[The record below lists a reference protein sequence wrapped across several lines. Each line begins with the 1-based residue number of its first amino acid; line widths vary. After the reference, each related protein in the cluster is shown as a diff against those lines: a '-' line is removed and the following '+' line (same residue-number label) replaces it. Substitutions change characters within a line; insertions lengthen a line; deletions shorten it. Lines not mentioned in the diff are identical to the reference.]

1 MILLTIRDGDSLRL
15 GVKTA
20 RGVIDVAAAQAALGQ
35 GQGDGRLP
43 QTVEAAIAGG
53 EAARSALAD
62 LVARAEAADATGSP
76 WLLEE
81 ESLTLG
87 PSVPNPGKIVCVGL
101 NYRKHAEET
110 GAAIPTTPVLF
121 SKFLNTVAAPDE
133 DVPLTDAATQYDYEV
148 ELAVIMGETAKS
160 VSTADALNAVFGYS
174 TANDLSARDLQTRTS
189 QWLLGKT
196 MDKFMPIGPYLVTA
210 DEVGDPQKLA
220 IRTWLNGELRQNSNT
235 DDMIFP
241 VAEIVSYI
249 SRHFTLEPGDVIITG
264 TPEGVI
270 LGMAE
275 KRWMVPGDV
284 VEVEVDGLG
293 KLRNRMVAG

>member
-1 MILLTIRDGDSLRL
+1 MILLTIRDGDNLRL
-15 GVKTA
+15 GVKTQ
-20 RGVIDVAAAQAALGQ
+20 RGVIDVAAAQATLGQ
-35 GQGDGRLP
+35 SNGGMPD
-43 QTVEAAIAGG
+43 TVEALIAGG
-53 EAARSALAD
+53 EAGRATLAD
-62 LVARAEAADATGSP
+62 LVARAEATDGNGST
-76 WLLEE
+76 WLMDEA
-81 ESLTLG
+81 SLTLG
-87 PSVPNPGKIVCVGL
+87 PSMPNPGKIVCVGL

-121 SKFLNTVAAPDE
+121 SKFLNTIAAPDE

-148 ELAVIMGETAKS
+148 ELAVVMGETAKD
-160 VSTADALNAVFGYS
+160 VSADDALNMVFGYA

-210 DEVGDPQKLA
+210 DEVPDPQKLA

-241 VAEIVSYI
+241 VAELIAYI
-249 SRHFTLEPGDVIITG
+249 SRHFTLDPGDVIITG

-275 KRWMVPGDV
+275 KRWMVPEDV
-284 VEVEVDGLG
+284 VEVEVEGLG
-293 KLRNRMVAG
+293 RLRNRMVAG

>member
-1 MILLTIRDGDSLRL
+1 MILLTIQDGDTPRL

-20 RGVIDVAAAQAALGQ
+20 RGVIDVAAAQAAPGE
-35 GQGDGRLP
+35 GAEGLP

-53 EAARSALAD
+53 ETTRSALAD
-62 LVARAEAADATGSP
+62 LVARAEAADATGSS
-76 WLLEE
+76 WLRDEA
-81 ESLTLG
+81 SLTLG
-87 PSVPNPGKIVCVGL
+87 PAVPNPGKIVCVGL

-110 GAAIPTTPVLF
+110 GAAIPTSPVLF
-121 SKFLNTVAAPDE
+121 SKFQNTVAAPDE

-148 ELAVIMGETAKS
+148 ELAVVMGKTTKN
-160 VSTADALNAVFGYS
+160 VSTAGALNSVFGYA
-174 TANDLSARDLQTRTS
+174 TANDLSARDLQTRTP

-210 DEVGDPQKLA
+210 DEVPDPQKLT

-284 VEVEVDGLG
+284 VEVEVEGLG

>member
-62 LVARAEAADATGSP
+62 LVTRAETADATGSA
-76 WLLEE
+76 WLLGE

-110 GAAIPTTPVLF
+110 GAAIPTSPVLF
-121 SKFLNTVAAPDE
+121 SKFSNTVAAPDE

-148 ELAVIMGETAKS
+148 ELAVVIGETTKN
-160 VSTADALNAVFGYS
+160 VSTAEALNSVFGYT
-174 TANDLSARDLQTRTS
+174 TANDLSARDLQMRTS

-210 DEVGDPQKLA
+210 DDVRDPQQLA

>member
-62 LVARAEAADATGSP
+62 LVTRAETADATGSA
-76 WLLEE
+76 WLLGE

-110 GAAIPTTPVLF
+110 GAAIPTSPVLF
-121 SKFLNTVAAPDE
+121 SKFSNTVAAPDE

-148 ELAVIMGETAKS
+148 ELAVVIGETTKN
-160 VSTADALNAVFGYS
+160 VSTVDALNSVFGYT
-174 TANDLSARDLQTRTS
+174 TANDLSARDLQMRTS

-210 DEVGDPQKLA
+210 DDVRDPQQLA

>member
-1 MILLTIRDGDSLRL
+1 MILLTIRDGDDLRL
-15 GVKTA
+15 GVKTSG
-20 RGVIDVAAAQAALGQ
+20 GVIDIAAAQAALG
-35 GQGDGRLP
+35 GGDGRLP

-53 EAARSALAD
+53 ESARSALAD
-62 LVARAEAADATGSP
+62 LVARAEGEDATGSP
-76 WLLEE
+76 WLKDEA
-81 ESLTLG
+81 SLTLG
-87 PSVPNPGKIVCVGL
+87 PSVPHPGKIVCVGL

-110 GAAIPTTPVLF
+110 GAAIPTSPVLF
-121 SKFLNTVAAPDE
+121 SKFQNTVAAAGE
-133 DVPLTDAATQYDYEV
+133 DVPLTAAATQYDYEV
-148 ELAVIMGETAKS
+148 ELAVVMGDTAKNLS
-160 VSTADALNAVFGYS
+160 VADALNAVFGYA
-174 TANDLSARDLQTRTS
+174 TANDLSARDLQNRTS
-189 QWLLGKT
+189 QWILGKT

-241 VAEIVSYI
+241 VAELIAYI

-284 VEVEVDGLG
+284 VEVEVEGLG
-293 KLRNRMVAG
+293 KLGNRMVAG

>member
-1 MILLTIRDGDSLRL
+1 MILLTIRDGDNLRL

-35 GQGDGRLP
+35 GAGNLP

-62 LVARAEAADATGSP
+62 LVARAEAAGATGSS
-76 WLLEE
+76 WLVDEA
-81 ESLTLG
+81 SLTLG

-110 GAAIPTTPVLF
+110 GAAIPTSPVLF
-121 SKFLNTVAAPDE
+121 SKFLNTIAAPDE

-148 ELAVIMGETAKS
+148 ELAVVMGDTTKN
-160 VSTADALNAVFGYS
+160 VSAADALNTVFGYS

-210 DEVGDPQKLA
+210 EEVPDPQKLA
-220 IRTWLNGELRQNSNT
+220 IRTWLNGDLRQNSNT

-275 KRWMVPGDV
+275 KRWMAPGDV
-284 VEVEVDGLG
+284 IEVEVEGLG

>member
-1 MILLTIRDGDSLRL
+1 MILLTIRDGDNLRL
-15 GVKTA
+15 GMKTA

-35 GQGDGRLP
+35 DQGDGRLP

-76 WLLEE
+76 WLMDE

-87 PSVPNPGKIVCVGL
+87 PAVPNPGKIVCVGL

-110 GAAIPTTPVLF
+110 GAAIPTSPVLF
-121 SKFLNTVAAPDE
+121 SKFSNTVAGPDE

-148 ELAVIMGETAKS
+148 ELAVVMGETTKN
-160 VSTADALNAVFGYS
+160 VSTANALNSVFGYA
-174 TANDLSARDLQTRTS
+174 TANDLSARDLQNRTS
-189 QWLLGKT
+189 QWILGKT

-210 DEVGDPQKLA
+210 DQVGDPQKLA

-241 VAEIVSYI
+241 VAELIAYI

-275 KRWMVPGDV
+275 KRWMVPRDV
-284 VEVEVDGLG
+284 VEVEVEGLG

>member
-1 MILLTIRDGDSLRL
+1 MILLTIRDGGNARL

-20 RGVIDVAAAQAALGQ
+20 RGVIDVAAAQAALS
-35 GQGDGRLP
+35 QGDSRLP
-43 QTVEAAIAGG
+43 QSVEAAIAGG
-53 EAARSALAD
+53 EATRSALAE
-62 LVARAEAADATGSP
+62 LVARAEAADAVGSS
-76 WLLEE
+76 WLVDES
-81 ESLTLG
+81 SLTLG
-87 PSVPNPGKIVCVGL
+87 PAVPNPGKIVCVGL

-110 GAAIPTTPVLF
+110 GAAIPTSPVLF
-121 SKFLNTVAAPDE
+121 SKFQNTVAAPDE

-148 ELAVIMGETAKS
+148 ELAVVMGKTTKN
-160 VSTADALNAVFGYS
+160 VSAADALNSVFGYA
-174 TANDLSARDLQTRTS
+174 TANDLSARDLQTRTP

-210 DEVGDPQKLA
+210 DAVPDPQKLA

-241 VAEIVSYI
+241 VREIVSYI

-284 VEVEVDGLG
+284 IEVEVEGLG

>member
-1 MILLTIRDGDSLRL
+1 MILLTFRDGNDLRL
-15 GVKTA
+15 GVRTG
-20 RGVIDVAAAQAALGQ
+20 RGVIDVAAAQAALGVD
-35 GQGDGRLP
+35 GGIPGSVEGLIALGD
-43 QTVEAAIAGG
+43 
-53 EAARSALAD
+53 AARAALRD
-62 LVARAEAADATGSP
+62 LVARAEAADPSGAS
-76 WLLEE
+76 WLRD
-81 ESLTLG
+81 ESTLTLG
-87 PSVPNPGKIVCVGL
+87 PSVPRPGKIVCVGL

-133 DVPLTDAATQYDYEV
+133 DVPLTGAAEQYDYEV
-148 ELAVIMGETAKS
+148 ELAVVIGA
-160 VSTADALNAVFGYS
+160 STSNASAADALNSVFGYS
-174 TANDLSARDLQTRTS
+174 AANDLSARDLQTRTS

-210 DEVGDPQKLA
+210 DEVPDPQKLA

-270 LGMAE
+270 LGMEE

-284 VEVEVDGLG
+284 VEVEVEGLG
-293 KLRNRMVAG
+293 RLRNRMVAG

>member
-1 MILLTIRDGDSLRL
+1 MILVTIREGAEPRL
-15 GVKTA
+15 GVRTP
-20 RGVIDVAAAQAALGQ
+20 RGVIDVAAAQEALG
-35 GQGDGRLP
+35 GEGHVPGSIEEL
-43 QTVEAAIAGG
+43 IAGG
-53 EAARSALAD
+53 D
-62 LVARAEAADATGSP
+62 TARAALDELVTRATADDAGGAS
-76 WLLEE
+76 WLKD
-81 ESLTLG
+81 ESTLTLG
-87 PSVPNPGKIVCVGL
+87 PSVPHPGKIICVGL

-110 GAAIPTTPVLF
+110 GAAIPTSPVLF

-133 DVPLTDAATQYDYEV
+133 DVPLTGAAEQYDYEV
-148 ELAVIMGETAKS
+148 ELAVVIGTTAKN
-160 VSTADALNAVFGYS
+160 VPEGDALSRIFGYS
-174 TANDLSARDLQTRTS
+174 TANDLSARELQTRTS

-210 DEVGDPQKLA
+210 DEVPNPQRLA
-220 IRTWLNGELRQNSNT
+220 IRTWLNGELRQDSNT

-284 VEVEVDGLG
+284 VEVEVEGLG

>member
-15 GVKTA
+15 GVKTT
-20 RGVIDVAAAQAALGQ
+20 RGVIDIAAAQAELGQ
-35 GQGDGRLP
+35 GDDRLP

-62 LVARAEAADATGSP
+62 LVARAEAADVAGSP
-76 WLLEE
+76 WLLDE

-133 DVPLTDAATQYDYEV
+133 DVALTDAATQYDYEV
-148 ELAVIMGETAKS
+148 ELAVVMGETTKNA
-160 VSTADALNAVFGYS
+160 STADALNSVFGYS

-284 VEVEVDGLG
+284 VEVEVEGLG

>member
-1 MILLTIRDGDSLRL
+1 MILLTIRDGDDLRL
-15 GVKTA
+15 GVKTQG
-20 RGVIDVAAAQAALGQ
+20 GVIDVAAAQAALS
-35 GQGDGRLP
+35 QGDGRLP

-53 EAARSALAD
+53 DAARSALAD
-62 LVARAEAADATGSP
+62 IAARAETADGTGSP
-76 WLLEE
+76 WLVDEA
-81 ESLTLG
+81 SLTLG
-87 PSVPNPGKIVCVGL
+87 PAVPNPGKVVCVGL

-110 GAAIPTTPVLF
+110 GAAIPTSPVLF
-121 SKFLNTVAAPDE
+121 SKFLNTIAAPEE

-148 ELAVIMGETAKS
+148 ELAVVIGQTTKN
-160 VSTADALNAVFGYS
+160 VSAADALNAVFGYA

-210 DEVGDPQKLA
+210 DEVPDPQRLA

-241 VAEIVSYI
+241 VAEIISYI

-275 KRWMVPGDV
+275 KQWMAPGDV
-284 VEVEVDGLG
+284 VEVEVEGLG
-293 KLRNRMVAG
+293 KLRNRMIAG

>member
-1 MILLTIRDGDSLRL
+1 MILLTIQDGGNPRL
-15 GVKTA
+15 GVKTS

-35 GQGDGRLP
+35 GDGRLP
-43 QTVEAAIAGG
+43 ETVEAAIAGG
-53 EAARSALAD
+53 GAARAALAD
-62 LVARAEAADATGSP
+62 LVARAGAEDGNGSP
-76 WLLEE
+76 WLRDEA
-81 ESLTLG
+81 SLTLG
-87 PSVPNPGKIVCVGL
+87 PAVPNPGKIVCVGL

-148 ELAVIMGETAKS
+148 ELAVVMGETAKN
-160 VSTADALNAVFGYS
+160 VSEANALNSVFGYA
-174 TANDLSARDLQTRTS
+174 TANDLSARDLQNRTS
-189 QWLLGKT
+189 QWMLGKT
-196 MDKFMPIGPYLVTA
+196 LDKFMPIGPYLVTA
-210 DEVGDPQKLA
+210 DEVGDPQKLE

-241 VAEIVSYI
+241 VAELIAYI
-249 SRHFTLEPGDVIITG
+249 SRHFTLEPRDVIITG

-270 LGMAE
+270 LGMDE

-284 VEVEVDGLG
+284 VEVEVEGLG
-293 KLRNRMVAG
+293 RLRNRMVAG

>member
-1 MILLTIRDGDSLRL
+1 MILLTIQDGDELRL
-15 GVKTA
+15 GMKTQ
-20 RGVIDVAAAQAALGQ
+20 RGVIDVAAAQVALG
-35 GQGDGRLP
+35 DGNRGVP
-43 QTVEAAIAGG
+43 GTVEEVIAGG
-53 EAARSALAD
+53 DATRSALAD
-62 LVARAEAADATGSP
+62 LASRAEAADATGST
-76 WLLEE
+76 WLVDEA
-81 ESLTLG
+81 SFALG

-110 GAAIPTTPVLF
+110 GAAIPTSPVLF
-121 SKFLNTVAAPDE
+121 SKFSNAVAGPDE

-148 ELAVIMGETAKS
+148 ELAVVMGEITKN
-160 VSTADALNAVFGYS
+160 VSAADALNSVYGYA

-210 DEVGDPQKLA
+210 DEVPDPQKLA

-293 KLRNRMVAG
+293 KLRNRMVGG

>member
-1 MILLTIRDGDSLRL
+1 MNLLTIRDGDSLRL
-15 GVKTA
+15 GVKTT

-35 GQGDGRLP
+35 DQRDGRLP
-43 QTVEAAIAGG
+43 ETIEAAIAGG

-76 WLLEE
+76 WLMDEE
-81 ESLTLG
+81 ALTLG

-110 GAAIPTTPVLF
+110 GAAIPTSPVLF
-121 SKFLNTVAAPDE
+121 SKFSNTIAAPDE

-148 ELAVIMGETAKS
+148 ELAVVMGETTKN
-160 VSTADALNAVFGYS
+160 VSTADALSSVFGYA
-174 TANDLSARDLQTRTS
+174 TANDLSARDLQNRTS
-189 QWLLGKT
+189 QWILGKT

-210 DEVGDPQKLA
+210 DEVPDPQALA

-241 VAEIVSYI
+241 VAELIAYI

>member
-1 MILLTIRDGDSLRL
+1 
-15 GVKTA
+15 VKTQG
-20 RGVIDVAAAQAALGQ
+20 GVIDVAAAQAALGQ
-35 GQGDGRLP
+35 DDGRLP
-43 QTVEAAIAGG
+43 QTVETAIAGG
-53 EAARSALAD
+53 EAARSALGD

-76 WLLEE
+76 WLMDE

-87 PSVPNPGKIVCVGL
+87 PAVPNPGKIVCVGL

-110 GAAIPTTPVLF
+110 GAAIPTSPVLF
-121 SKFLNTVAAPDE
+121 SKFSNTVAGPDE

-148 ELAVIMGETAKS
+148 ELAVVMGETTKNAS
-160 VSTADALNAVFGYS
+160 AADALNRVFGYA
-174 TANDLSARDLQTRTS
+174 TANDLSARDLQNRTS
-189 QWLLGKT
+189 QWILGKT

-210 DEVGDPQKLA
+210 DQVGDPQKLA

-241 VAEIVSYI
+241 VAELIAYI

>member
-1 MILLTIRDGDSLRL
+1 MILLTIRDGDNLRL
-15 GVKTA
+15 GVKTT

-35 GQGDGRLP
+35 DQGDGRLP

-76 WLLEE
+76 WLLDE

-210 DEVGDPQKLA
+210 DEVADPQKLA

-241 VAEIVSYI
+241 VAELIAYI

>member
-1 MILLTIRDGDSLRL
+1 MILLTIRDGDNLRL
-15 GVKTA
+15 GVKTG

-35 GQGDGRLP
+35 DQADGNLP
-43 QTVEAAIAGG
+43 QSVEAAIAGG

-62 LVARAEAADATGSP
+62 FVARAEAADATGSP
-76 WLLEE
+76 WLMDE

-148 ELAVIMGETAKS
+148 ELAVVMGETTKNAS
-160 VSTADALNAVFGYS
+160 AADALNTVFGYA
-174 TANDLSARDLQTRTS
+174 TANDLSARDLQNRTS
-189 QWLLGKT
+189 QWILGKT

-241 VAEIVSYI
+241 VAEIISYI

-284 VEVEVDGLG
+284 VEVEVEGLG

>member
-1 MILLTIRDGDSLRL
+1 MILLTFREGGDLRL
-15 GVKTA
+15 GVRTT
-20 RGVIDVAAAQAALGQ
+20 RGVIDVAAAQEVLG
-35 GQGDGRLP
+35 GEGGVP
-43 QTVEAAIAGG
+43 GTVEALIAGG
-53 EAARSALAD
+53 DAARTALGD
-62 LVARAEAADATGSP
+62 LITRAEGADAGGAS
-76 WLLEE
+76 WLKD
-81 ESLTLG
+81 ESTLALG
-87 PSVPNPGKIVCVGL
+87 PSVPDPGKIVCVGL

-110 GAAIPTTPVLF
+110 GAAIPTSPVLF

-133 DVPLTDAATQYDYEV
+133 DVSLTGAAEQYDYEV
-148 ELAVIMGETAKS
+148 ELAVVMGATAKN
-160 VSTADALNAVFGYS
+160 VSEGDALSRVFGYS

-210 DEVGDPQKLA
+210 DEVPDPQRLA
-220 IRTWLNGELRQNSNT
+220 IRTWLNGELRQDSNT

-241 VAEIVSYI
+241 VSEIIAYI

-284 VEVEVDGLG
+284 VEVEVEGLG

>member
-1 MILLTIRDGDSLRL
+1 MILLTIRDGDDLRL
-15 GVKTA
+15 GVKSA
-20 RGVIDVAAAQAALGQ
+20 RGVIDVAAAQVALGQ
-35 GQGDGRLP
+35 GDGHLP

-53 EAARSALAD
+53 EATRSALAD
-62 LVARAEAADATGSP
+62 LVARAEAADAAGSS
-76 WLLEE
+76 WLKDEG
-81 ESLTLG
+81 SVTLG
-87 PSVPNPGKIVCVGL
+87 PAVPNPGKIVCVGL

-110 GAAIPTTPVLF
+110 GAAIPSTPVLF

-148 ELAVIMGETAKS
+148 ELAVVMGDTAKN
-160 VSTADALNAVFGYS
+160 VSAADALNSVFGYA

-210 DEVGDPQKLA
+210 DEVPDPQKLA
-220 IRTWLNGELRQNSNT
+220 IRTWLNGELRQDSNT

-241 VAEIVSYI
+241 VAEIISYI

-284 VEVEVDGLG
+284 VEVEVEGLG

>member
-1 MILLTIRDGDSLRL
+1 MILLTIRDGDNLRL
-15 GVKTA
+15 GVKTP
-20 RGVIDVAAAQAALGQ
+20 RGVIDVAAAQAAL

-53 EAARSALAD
+53 AAARSALAD

-76 WLLEE
+76 WLIDED
-81 ESLTLG
+81 SLTLG
-87 PSVPNPGKIVCVGL
+87 PALPNPGKIVCVGL

-110 GAAIPTTPVLF
+110 GTAIPTSPVLF
-121 SKFLNTVAAPDE
+121 SKFANTVAGPDE

-148 ELAVIMGETAKS
+148 ELAVVIGETTKN
-160 VSTADALNAVFGYS
+160 VSAADALNSVFGYA

-196 MDKFMPIGPYLVTA
+196 MDKFMPIGPHLVTA
-210 DEVGDPQKLA
+210 DEVRDPQNLA

-241 VAEIVSYI
+241 VTEIVSYI

-275 KRWMVPGDV
+275 KRWMAPGDV

>member
-1 MILLTIRDGDSLRL
+1 MILLTIRDGDDLRL
-15 GVKTA
+15 GVKTE
-20 RGVIDVAAAQAALGQ
+20 RGIIDVAAAQVALGQ
-35 GQGDGRLP
+35 DDSRLP
-43 QTVEAAIAGG
+43 QTVEAAITGG
-53 EAARSALAD
+53 QAAQSALAD
-62 LVARAEAADATGSP
+62 LVARAEAADATGST
-76 WLLEE
+76 WLLDEA
-81 ESLTLG
+81 SLTLG
-87 PSVPNPGKIVCVGL
+87 PAVPNPGKIVCVGL

-110 GAAIPTTPVLF
+110 GAAIPTSPVLF

-148 ELAVIMGETAKS
+148 ELAVVMGKTTKNVPA
-160 VSTADALNAVFGYS
+160 ADALNSVFGYA
-174 TANDLSARDLQTRTS
+174 TANDLSARDLQTRTP

-210 DEVGDPQKLA
+210 DEVPDSQKLA
-220 IRTWLNGELRQNSNT
+220 IRTWLNGEQRQNSNT

-284 VEVEVDGLG
+284 VEVEVEGLG

>member
-1 MILLTIRDGDSLRL
+1 MILLTIRDGDNLRL
-15 GVKTA
+15 GVKTS

-35 GQGDGRLP
+35 DQGDGRLP

-53 EAARSALAD
+53 EAARSALTD

-76 WLLEE
+76 WLMDE

-87 PSVPNPGKIVCVGL
+87 PAVPNPGKIVCVGL

-110 GAAIPTTPVLF
+110 GAAIPTSPVLF
-121 SKFLNTVAAPDE
+121 SKFSNTVAGPDE

-148 ELAVIMGETAKS
+148 ELAVVMGESTKN
-160 VSTADALNAVFGYS
+160 VSTANALNSVFGYA
-174 TANDLSARDLQTRTS
+174 TANDLSARDLQNRTS
-189 QWLLGKT
+189 QWILGKT

-210 DEVGDPQKLA
+210 DQVGDPQKLA

-241 VAEIVSYI
+241 VAELIAYI

-293 KLRNRMVAG
+293 KLRNHMVAG